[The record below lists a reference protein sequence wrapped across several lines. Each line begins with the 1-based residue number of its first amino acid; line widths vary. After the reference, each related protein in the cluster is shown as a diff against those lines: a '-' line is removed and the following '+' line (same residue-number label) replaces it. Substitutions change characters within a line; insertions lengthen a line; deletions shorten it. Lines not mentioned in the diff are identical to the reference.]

1 MEYFQRS
8 AVALEKA
15 GKPTVTICSNRFEIL
30 ARATAGGLGMK
41 DIPLVIV
48 PHPVGGISPEEVEAK
63 ADVILDKVIARL
75 VA

>member
-1 MEYFQRS
+1 
-8 AVALEKA
+8 
-15 GKPTVTICSNRFEIL
+15 
-30 ARATAGGLGMK
+30 
-41 DIPLVIV
+41 V